1 MKVNHGTLLDS
12 FTPPV
17 NPPAEIEDPEDSMPA
32 DWVFHQYLNFA
43 NIKNIKHNLI
53 QNSQDEREKIPDP
66 EASKPDDWDENAPQK
81 IVDESAEKPSGWLD
95 EEPDMIADPDAVRPE
110 DWDDEMDGDWEPA
123 LINNLACAA
132 APGCGPWSRPMI
144 ENPAYK
150 VVSWPIIFQSYLIY
164 NLFPDFRS

>member
-1 MKVNHGTLLDS
+1 MVGGEN
-12 FTPPV
+12 
-17 NPPAEIEDPEDSMPA
+17 
-32 DWVFHQYLNFA
+32 
-43 NIKNIKHNLI
+43 
-53 QNSQDEREKIPDP
+53 
-66 EASKPDDWDENAPQK
+66 DWDENAPQK

-110 DWDDEMDGDWEPA
+110 DWDHEMDGDWEPA

-164 NLFPDFRS
+164 NLYPDFRFRPKEDGRSTGRRRGGGGGGRERGRW